1 MVQGSNIRSSE
12 SKRRENNMAT
22 VKQYTVTPLEFDAKL
37 VKDVMSRRAKGESL
51 AKIGKTL
58 GVTPGKAAMAELV
71 ATTERVD
78 LVGEPAKLAR
88 ALAKERKAGKSW
100 GYLSARYGVTEGTCR
115 AAYTAATGQPWNT
128 LDYRNG
134 ERERVVA

>member
-1 MVQGSNIRSSE
+1 
-12 SKRRENNMAT
+12 MAT

-51 AKIGKTL
+51 AKIGKAL

-78 LVGEPAKLAR
+78 LVGDPAKLAR

-134 ERERVVA
+134 EREQVVA

>member
-1 MVQGSNIRSSE
+1 
-12 SKRRENNMAT
+12 MAT

-51 AKIGKTL
+51 AAIGKAL

-71 ATTERVD
+71 ATTERVQLLD
-78 LVGEPAKLAR
+78 DPAKLAR

-100 GYLSARYGVTEGTCR
+100 GYLAARYGVTETTCR